1 MDVRDAFFASA
12 AVARSV
18 LTDPAVAGRWNEPSA
33 LEHWTVAGVA
43 GHLCRAIGSIEP
55 YLDRQPQPGAEVV
68 SPVTYYARVLDA
80 IEADPSLHEGIRKRG
95 DEAAAGGHKQ
105 LIEDYDA
112 MVDRL
117 KQRLPGLEA
126 TRTLTAFLNTVM
138 TVDDYLVTRI
148 IECVVHTDDVAVSVG
163 LDPPEPPQAA
173 ASIAISALVEVAR
186 LRRGDLAVLRAL
198 TRRERDTIQA
208 LRVL

>member
-1 MDVRDAFFASA
+1 LDVRGAFFDAA

-18 LTDPAVAGRWNEPSA
+18 LADESVAKGWDEPSA

-43 GHLCRAIGSIEP
+43 GHLYRAIGSVEP
-55 YLDRQPQPGAEVV
+55 YLDRPAKPGAEAV

-80 IEADPSLHEGIRKRG
+80 IDEDPSLHEGIRKRG
-95 DEAAAGGHKQ
+95 DDASAGGHRR
-105 LIEDYDA
+105 LVEDFDA

-117 KQRLPGLEA
+117 KQRLPTLEA
-126 TRTLTAFLNTVM
+126 SHTLTAFLGTVM

-163 LDPPEPPQAA
+163 LEPPEPPKEAA
-173 ASIAISALVEVAR
+173 AIAITALVEVAR
-186 LRRGDLAVLRAL
+186 VRRGDLAVLRAL
-198 TRRERDTIQA
+198 TRRERDVIHA